1 MSKRK
6 DNKQARQMSQAYA
19 LRQEVH
25 KETISTR
32 KRDNNLAAVIGG
44 LVIVAAI
51 ASQVTFAMTR
61 PEPELPVETPTATY
75 SPAPDKAIAENR
87 EWVGELT
94 LNEIKL
100 DLVLDGVNAPQA
112 TAALIT
118 LANEDFY
125 KDVTCH
131 RLSTTAG
138 FYLLQCGDPN
148 GDGTGGPDFRFG
160 PIENAPSS
168 AIYPKGTIAYA
179 RASNNA
185 SSMGSQFFI
194 TLDDTTILPDRVG
207 GYSVVGHITNGL
219 EELISDIA
227 SKGTADGSEDGV
239 PLVKTVI
246 TGFKLS

>member
-1 MSKRK
+1 M
-6 DNKQARQMSQAYA
+6 AQAYA
-19 LRQEVH
+19 IRQEVH
-25 KETISTR
+25 QETITTR

-44 LVIVAAI
+44 LVIALAI
-51 ASQVTFAMTR
+51 TSQVIFAVTR
-61 PEPELPVETPTATY
+61 PEPEVADPTPTATFA
-75 SPAPDKAIAENR
+75 PAPDPSISENR

-94 LNEIKL
+94 LNDVKL
-100 DLVLDGVNAPQA
+100 DIVLDGINAPQA
-112 TAALIT
+112 TAALVT
-118 LANEDFY
+118 LVNEDFY

-131 RLSTTAG
+131 RLTTTPG

-179 RASNNA
+179 RAGSNA

-194 TLDDTTILPDRVG
+194 TLDDSTILPDNVG
-207 GYSVVGHITNGL
+207 GYSVVGHVVDGL
-219 EELISDIA
+219 ENLISEIT